1 MINFAIFD
9 AVLNLWIMVGKT
21 LALVNYI
28 QTCFKKVPIINLL
41 NRINHFYKHQEQ
53 IIVFLSFALE
63 IKAINFIWTSN
74 KATLILSWKKTV
86 MKRVMQLENKIR
98 KKGNKITKLTN
109 NIFQGLESEL
119 CKYQRVQLNSVA
131 TTKGI

>member
-9 AVLNLWIMVGKT
+9 AVLNLWIMIGKT

-28 QTCFKKVPIINLL
+28 QTWFKKVTIINLL

-109 NIFQGLESEL
+109 NIFQDLESEL

>member
-1 MINFAIFD
+1 
-9 AVLNLWIMVGKT
+9 
-21 LALVNYI
+21 
-28 QTCFKKVPIINLL
+28 
-41 NRINHFYKHQEQ
+41 
-53 IIVFLSFALE
+53 
-63 IKAINFIWTSN
+63 
-74 KATLILSWKKTV
+74 

-98 KKGNKITKLTN
+98 KKGNKITKLTS

>member
-41 NRINHFYKHQEQ
+41 NRIIHFYKHQEQ